1 MSDAALAQASK
12 WYRECLL
19 KHTTCAT
26 SLTSKCL
33 MPTRL
38 LRIDEDEKYVRLVVT
53 KEEVVQDSHYSTL
66 SHCWGNSD
74 ILKLTVSNLESF
86 KAGIS
91 LERLPK
97 TFIEAI
103 FVARKLSIPYIWIDS
118 LCIIQDSVDDW
129 QTESASMEDVYGNS
143 GLNIMAT
150 VSKNSHEGL
159 SRSRDPK
166 MLELCPAVQS
176 KWEGAENDLF
186 HIFNESI
193 WSDRLRSGPLLQ
205 RGWVLQERVL
215 SPRSLHFCDSELLWE
230 CREMDSCE
238 TYPAGLPEVCKQE
251 SFKVRP
257 LSGSD
262 LYEGRYL
269 IDGAEKTM
277 KGIAYDRW
285 VRWIAIYSKTH
296 LTKDSDKLAAVSA
309 LAKCTRAV
317 SDDVYVAGL
326 WRSMFADQLLWRGM
340 STSRPKDYR
349 APTWSWASVDGF
361 VIFPFIFPNNKYHI
375 EIDEVRVTPVSSVYD
390 TGSISDGYFRARGL
404 LIRDTL
410 FKYKRS
416 SNVPFLAR
424 KAKDT
429 FMTVNLDAP
438 VVQCGEEVIVLPIL
452 TYSYEPDNENHW
464 FDALLLQERAM
475 SPNGFY
481 TRIGYA
487 RLLYSYVKNE
497 VGLDHPQNLSKLK
510 FPGNHVGSSSESNN
524 STQNGKDVDFDF
536 ELDES
541 LYLEGSLGSFVVY

>member
-12 WYRECLL
+12 WYSECLL
-19 KHTTCAT
+19 KHTLCTT
-26 SLTSKCL
+26 SLASKCV

-38 LRIDEDEKYVRLVVT
+38 LRIDEDEKYVRLVMT
-53 KEEVVQDSHYSTL
+53 REEVVKDSHYSTL

-74 ILKLTVSNLESF
+74 ILKLTISNLESF

-129 QTESASMEDVYGNS
+129 QTESVSMEDVYGNS
-143 GLNIMAT
+143 SLNIMAEA
-150 VSKNSHEGL
+150 SKNSHEGL

-176 KWEGAENDLF
+176 NWEDADNDLL
-186 HIFNESI
+186 HIFNKDI
-193 WSDRLRSGPLLQ
+193 WSDRLYTQPLLD
-205 RGWVLQERVL
+205 RGWVLQERAL
-215 SPRSLHFCDSELLWE
+215 SPRSLHFCDGELLWE
-230 CREMDSCE
+230 CREMACCE
-238 TYPAGLPEVCKQE
+238 TYPTGLPEICKRE
-251 SFKVRP
+251 NFKLRP

-262 LYEGRYL
+262 SYERKYL
-269 IDGAEKTM
+269 IDGVKRTM

-285 VRWIAIYSKTH
+285 VQWIHLYSQTH
-296 LTKDSDKLAAVSA
+296 LTKDSDKLIAVSA

-317 SDDVYVAGL
+317 FDDVYVAGL
-326 WRSMFADQLLWRGM
+326 WRSMFADQLVWWG
-340 STSRPKDYR
+340 SHTSRPKDYR

-361 VIFPFIFPNNKYHI
+361 VALPSIFPSNKYHI
-375 EIDEVRVTPVSSVYD
+375 EIDEVRVTPVSGVDD

-404 LIRDTL
+404 LIRDKLVKEQGNRGT
-410 FKYKRS
+410 
-416 SNVPFLAR
+416 PFLAGR
-424 KAKDT
+424 DGDT
-429 FMTVNLDAP
+429 TVTVVLDAP
-438 VVQCGEEVIVLPIL
+438 FDQGEERVIVLPIL
-452 TYSYEPDNENHW
+452 TILFELYFEGGCFN
-464 FDALLLQERAM
+464 ALLLQERAM

-481 TRIGYA
+481 TRIGWA
-487 RLLYSYVKNE
+487 LVENSYVKNNMA
-497 VGLDHPQNLSKLK
+497 LDHPQSLSELK
-510 FPGNHVGSSSESNN
+510 FPGNHGGSSSESKK
-524 STQNGKDVDFDF
+524 STQDGGGANFDV